1 MHTLR
6 RPPAAAPADRFCN
19 GLLAAWPDAEWARLA
34 PELTWVAVAQG
45 QVLYEAGAPLKHVY
59 FPATAV
65 VSLVSTLRSGASVEV
80 AMVGHEGLVGI
91 SAFMGSGT
99 AYTSA
104 VVQAPGHA
112 WRVGAP
118 MLAQHVRGAEPVMHL
133 MLGYTQALLA
143 HMAQTSAC
151 HCHHGLDQQLCR
163 WLLLHLDRQDHDQVR
178 STQERIA
185 AMLGVR
191 REGVTVG
198 ALKLQKAG
206 LIRYVRGR
214 IDVLDRA
221 GLEALSCEC
230 YAVVKDVYDRLR
242 GQQPPPRTCAV
253 EQTPQPPARMLGV
266 TC

>member
-6 RPPAAAPADRFCN
+6 HPSAAVHPDRFCN
-19 GLLAAWPDAEWARLA
+19 GLLAAWPDAEWTVLA
-34 PELTWVAVAQG
+34 PELEWVSLDQG
-45 QVLYEAGAPLKHVY
+45 QLLYEAGAPLRHVY

-80 AMVGHEGLVGI
+80 AMVGHEGMVGVT
-91 SAFMGSGT
+91 AFMGAGT

-104 VVQAPGHA
+104 IVQAPGQA
-112 WRVGAP
+112 WRLSAP
-118 MLAQHVRGAEPVMHL
+118 TLGQHVRRSEPVL
-133 MLGYTQALLA
+133 QVMLGYTQALLS

-191 REGVTVG
+191 REGVTGG

-206 LIRYVRGR
+206 LIRYMRGR

-230 YAVVKDVYDRLR
+230 YAIVKDVYDRLR

-253 EQTPQPPARMLGV
+253 EQTPGAPSQMLGA